1 MSYTFTCAKW
11 RKNRSAYLYWFIYHL
26 FGYNSQGH
34 AMTVVTCVV
43 TAVVVQRTCR
53 GGTGIARIDIYI
65 CYADSLPAEH
75 QGRPI

>member
-1 MSYTFTCAKW
+1 
-11 RKNRSAYLYWFIYHL
+11 
-26 FGYNSQGH
+26 
-34 AMTVVTCVV
+34 MTVVTCVV
-43 TAVVVQRTCR
+43 TAVIVQRTCR

>member
-1 MSYTFTCAKW
+1 MCKVEEEQ
-11 RKNRSAYLYWFIYHL
+11 KCIFILVYIS
-26 FGYNSQGH
+26 FVGYNSQGH